1 MKSITNAIIITLVV
15 IFSNSCSEE
24 KYLDLY
30 PETNITQ
37 GNFYKTEA
45 QLKQALNDVYRQL
58 AIIYDTHET
67 PCLYAGQASDD
78 VRIIA
83 KASGDNFTEQ
93 IVNYNILP
101 NNGRILTA
109 WRHNYTAIYI
119 CNVAIHN
126 LEISEVNI
134 DANLKTRMLGEA
146 ILIRSLIYFNM
157 VRAWGEI
164 PLIIKPISPIEAY
177 DYLREST
184 GKVYE
189 QIINDLNIA
198 KSTLPESYSGKDV
211 GRVTKYAA
219 AGLLAKVHMTLGNA
233 LLAKTELEFIIN
245 SGRFSLDANNN
256 GVINADDYKH
266 IFHPNTKNCKS
277 SILEV
282 QYKAGPNAVNSR
294 HQANYAPFSRSF
306 NLVDLGVPGSVFPG
320 QGESTPTQDLIDEF
334 EENDPRLAAS
344 IYPGFTDQATR
355 VFTEWPFTIKYFD
368 PNYNNPGNNVKVI
381 RYADVLLM
389 YAEVTQDASYLNMV
403 RDRVGLPHFGSVDYP
418 SDLYPTLDLAI
429 EHERRVE
436 LSHEFHRLFDLVRT
450 GRALQVLQAKG
461 HTVNQNKLLFP
472 IPQVEI
478 DINPKLIQNPGY

>member
-146 ILIRSLIYFNM
+146 ILI
-157 VRAWGEI
+157 
-164 PLIIKPISPIEAY
+164 
-177 DYLREST
+177 
-184 GKVYE
+184 
-189 QIINDLNIA
+189 
-198 KSTLPESYSGKDV
+198 
-211 GRVTKYAA
+211 
-219 AGLLAKVHMTLGNA
+219 
-233 LLAKTELEFIIN
+233 
-245 SGRFSLDANNN
+245 
-256 GVINADDYKH
+256 
-266 IFHPNTKNCKS
+266 
-277 SILEV
+277 
-282 QYKAGPNAVNSR
+282 
-294 HQANYAPFSRSF
+294 
-306 NLVDLGVPGSVFPG
+306 SVC
-320 QGESTPTQDLIDEF
+320 L
-334 EENDPRLAAS
+334 
-344 IYPGFTDQATR
+344 
-355 VFTEWPFTIKYFD
+355 
-368 PNYNNPGNNVKVI
+368 
-381 RYADVLLM
+381 
-389 YAEVTQDASYLNMV
+389 
-403 RDRVGLPHFGSVDYP
+403 
-418 SDLYPTLDLAI
+418 
-429 EHERRVE
+429 
-436 LSHEFHRLFDLVRT
+436 
-450 GRALQVLQAKG
+450 
-461 HTVNQNKLLFP
+461 
-472 IPQVEI
+472 
-478 DINPKLIQNPGY
+478 